1 VYKGLKPGTTKE
13 MFLQGIKQGHCER
26 LLNSVPVKAGDC
38 FYLPSG
44 TVHAVGKGILA
55 AEVQTP
61 SDTTFRVYDFHRID
75 KSTGRLRKLH
85 VEQAME
91 CIHFGDEAP
100 TPAPDMGAPL
110 VQCEFFEMDEVRF
123 AGKTQRGIPTGRPVI
138 WMVLEGQLSVKVNNL
153 PTAEKFRKG
162 DTVLLPAAMS
172 NPVLSTE
179 GACRWLEIKF
189 PH

>member
-1 VYKGLKPGTTKE
+1 
-13 MFLQGIKQGHCER
+13 
-26 LLNSVPVKAGDC
+26 
-38 FYLPSG
+38 
-44 TVHAVGKGILA
+44 
-55 AEVQTP
+55 
-61 SDTTFRVYDFHRID
+61 
-75 KSTGRLRKLH
+75 
-85 VEQAME
+85 
-91 CIHFGDEAP
+91 
-100 TPAPDMGAPL
+100 
-110 VQCEFFEMDEVRF
+110 MDEVRF